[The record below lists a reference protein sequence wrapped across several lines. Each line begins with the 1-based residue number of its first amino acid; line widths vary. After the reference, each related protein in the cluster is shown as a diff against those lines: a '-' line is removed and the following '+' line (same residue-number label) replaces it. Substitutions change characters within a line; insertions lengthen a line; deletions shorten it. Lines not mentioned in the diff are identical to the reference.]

1 MILQTF
7 TYNNPNYLLMT
18 RAYSVTSILNTKF
31 KEMQFEGEFLDLIG
45 KPELSGCWF
54 IQGGTGNGKTTFTM
68 KLCRYLSNFAT
79 IGYNSL
85 EEGVSQALKKQLRK
99 HNMKELGSRFKVW
112 HKIEI
117 PDLIAKLKQ
126 PKSPQVIVIDTVQY
140 AFASLREI
148 KAMIDSFPNKLFIII
163 SHEHGKTPE
172 GTVAVRLKQL
182 AGVKIRIIAFVAF
195 CMSRYLENSAGKP
208 YVIWEEEARKF
219 HPFLEQTNTLN
230 IL

>member
-18 RAYSVTSILNTKF
+18 RAYSVTAILNTKF

-54 IQGGTGNGKTTFTM
+54 IQGGTGNGKTTFLM

-79 IGYNSL
+79 IGFNSL
-85 EEGVSQALKKQLRK
+85 EEGVSHALKQQLRK
-99 HNMKELGSRFKVW
+99 HNMKELKHRFKVW
-112 HKIEI
+112 HKEEI
-117 PDLIAKLKQ
+117 PSLITKLKQ

-140 AFASLREI
+140 AFVSLREI
-148 KAMIDSFPNKLFIII
+148 KAMIDSFPNKLFIFV
-163 SHEHGKTPE
+163 SHEEGKKPE
-172 GTVAVRLKQL
+172 GTTAIRLKQL
-182 AGVKIRIIAFVAF
+182 ASVKIRIVGYVAF
-195 CMSRYLENSAGKP
+195 CISRYHENSAGKP
-208 YVIWEEEARKF
+208 YIIWEEEARKF